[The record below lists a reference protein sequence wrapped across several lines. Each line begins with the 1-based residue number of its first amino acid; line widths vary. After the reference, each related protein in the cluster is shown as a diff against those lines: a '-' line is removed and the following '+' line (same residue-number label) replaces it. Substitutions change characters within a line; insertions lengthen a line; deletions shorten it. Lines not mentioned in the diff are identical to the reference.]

1 MSMIEEVAL
10 SDTSSTFRRAGSN
23 EYAFRVPTP
32 PRIIIPPPAHNLVEA
47 LESHRVTKVEAI
59 DDSGPDV
66 SFLASIN
73 DGELPTQGAGLD
85 WTYEKRRDAQMVM
98 PYMYLGPHNA
108 AKNRDFLS
116 QERITMLLA
125 VKHAGTPV
133 NAAARVAN
141 EMGIVFQT
149 VQVRGS
155 QDLIASFPQITG
167 IINTHL
173 AQVQERVRCRELPL
187 QHGKVLV
194 FCESGNEKSAAA
206 VVAWMME
213 MFDLDFLRA
222 MQFVQCQRF
231 CVNFDDSLKIVL
243 QTYGDILDARRQV
256 AAAKHGTALVV
267 SPAAGS
273 AHGAFHQVGSK
284 RTIQEE
290 DDDMDM
296 VYAPS
301 DDVLRFQGRDYVP
314 FESVD

>member
-1 MSMIEEVAL
+1 MSIEEVAL

-47 LESHRVTKVEAI
+47 LESHRVTSVAAI
-59 DDSGPDV
+59 DTNDPDV
-66 SFLASIN
+66 SFLATIN
-73 DGELPTQGAGLD
+73 NGELPTQGAGLD

-98 PYMYLGPHNA
+98 PYIYLGPHNA

-116 QERITMLLA
+116 QENITMLLA

-141 EMGIVFQT
+141 EMGILFHT
-149 VQVRGS
+149 IDVRGS
-155 QDLIASFPQITG
+155 QDLIASFPRITRAV
-167 IINTHL
+167 NTHL
-173 AQVQERVRCRELPL
+173 AQVQQRVWSGELPL
-187 QHGKVLV
+187 QHGKVLI

-213 MFDLDFLRA
+213 MLDLDFLRA

-231 CVNFDDSLKIVL
+231 CVNFDDNLKIVL
-243 QTYGDILDARRQV
+243 RTYGDILNARRQV
-256 AAAKHGTALVV
+256 EAAKRVAVF
-267 SPAAGS
+267 
-273 AHGAFHQVGSK
+273 GANGNIGQSSHVPNHQVGSK
-284 RTIQEE
+284 RTINNE
-290 DDDMDM
+290 DEDMDM
-296 VYAPS
+296 VYAET